1 MRHLT
6 TTKNKQDFKTF
17 ILLHRQIYNL
27 THKYTNKMNIFLNIV
42 KLCLLIKNIKASPRT
57 YASNLASLSETLH
70 KKDTTTYNI
79 SQNFRYTSIEKLP
92 PLAYIPS
99 DLKSFHNQ
107 FTHSWNTY
115 ANNKNNLTMY
125 PSANVNPTCNSFTH
139 RVFYWSP
146 LQWTTIEDNSLPE
159 ADFQMIHLT
168 ALSYTRV
175 IIAQTNLP
183 MITFTL
189 FQDSLQETFLFM
201 SKILSYFYEK
211 YSHISFKLTQ
221 QKNPTIPI
229 STINCSIGVNEL
241 PAIQEVIKPQGESRI
256 RLVNPCILQQIVRVQ
271 KPTSN
276 TYRVTFPTSKIRNI
290 KQFTQ
295 LYLETTTRERTL
307 TFQWPYVDK
316 TAFNLEIRTSRRRKH
331 LPRIWWLLPHTNSS
345 LTYHENLFA
354 PPTAATRTT
363 TYSYTLNNRHYYNK
377 EGCINHCK
385 HKALQETVQ
394 RYNLPTIS
402 WPLPETRT
410 KGLKPLR
417 LYCLPQCGIIEH
429 HMNIYDKQLPHWW
442 PHSDYD
448 KCTSNYTN
456 SIKLDV
462 IIQNT
467 YPLPLNL
474 KPLSRNT
481 IYTYETDIPIT
492 FSGPLQTYQHEL
504 SYLRNHLQKKIR
516 KFIRLWQYTYPQYTK
531 LQAAITDNLLLQD
544 ESLIHISELL
554 YYTKNALDYHH
565 NKHKYNTAIYSANDK
580 INEFRHNYYQLN
592 PRFKQLQIYAEQ
604 IYSLKQI
611 TTVLQ
616 AIQNRTDLQN
626 NVIYSHKVQNGY
638 LHNTPIMRIVPS
650 QLQPSQIT
658 LQQNSYTERTN
669 EQQTTYSDNGPTT
682 NNPMD
687 NNSRQTSQIVLSSI
701 KPTPNTKPLQN
712 SHTMQRTKLLNS
724 RQTTSPLA
732 LFKTTYIPTTFKS
745 RQTTNNPTNPTSRE
759 ITHNSPNPTF
769 RKITYNPTNPTSRE
783 TTSQIVL
790 FSTRP
795 TFYTKPL
802 QDSHTMQI
810 TKAQLHTS
818 LPYQTIKTLLTNIM
832 EAFMHLI
839 NQSHFLYNA
848 VHIAISSRLQRTI
861 EMLTELCKAT

>member
-1 MRHLT
+1 MT
-6 TTKNKQDFKTF
+6 
-17 ILLHRQIYNL
+17 
-27 THKYTNKMNIFLNIV
+27 
-42 KLCLLIKNIKASPRT
+42 
-57 YASNLASLSETLH
+57 
-70 KKDTTTYNI
+70 
-79 SQNFRYTSIEKLP
+79 
-92 PLAYIPS
+92 
-99 DLKSFHNQ
+99 
-107 FTHSWNTY
+107 
-115 ANNKNNLTMY
+115 
-125 PSANVNPTCNSFTH
+125 
-139 RVFYWSP
+139 
-146 LQWTTIEDNSLPE
+146 
-159 ADFQMIHLT
+159 
-168 ALSYTRV
+168 
-175 IIAQTNLP
+175 
-183 MITFTL
+183 
-189 FQDSLQETFLFM
+189 QE
-201 SKILSYFYEK
+201 
-211 YSHISFKLTQ
+211 
-221 QKNPTIPI
+221 KNPTIPI
-229 STINCSIGVNEL
+229 NTVNCPIGLHEL
-241 PAIQEVIKPQGESRI
+241 PPIQEVIKPRGENRI
-256 RLVNPCILQQIVRVQ
+256 MYTTPCILQKIVRIQ
-271 KPTSN
+271 KSTSN
-276 TYRVTFPTSKIRNI
+276 TYTVTFPTSKIRNI
-290 KQFTQ
+290 KQSHLT
-295 LYLETTTRERTL
+295 YLNTTTRERTL
-307 TFQWPYVDK
+307 TFQWPYVNK
-316 TAFNLEIRTSRRRKH
+316 KAFKLEIRTSQRRKH
-331 LPRIWWLLPHTNSS
+331 LPKIWWLLPHTKSL
-345 LTYHENLFA
+345 LTYHKNLFA
-354 PPTAATRTT
+354 PPIVATRAT
-363 TYSYTLNNRHYYNK
+363 TYSYTLNNKHHYNK
-377 EGCINHCK
+377 GGCIDHCK
-385 HKALQETVQ
+385 YKKLQETVQ
-394 RYNLPTIS
+394 RRNLPTTS

-410 KGLKPLR
+410 QGLISTR
-417 LYCLPQCGIIEH
+417 FYCLPQCGIIEQ
-429 HMNIYDKQLPHWW
+429 HMNIYEKQLPDWW

-456 SIKLDV
+456 LITLAV
-462 IIQNT
+462 LQQNN
-467 YPLPLNL
+467 YPSPLNL

-481 IYTYETDIPIT
+481 IYTYETNIPIT